1 MLTIKQRQTFNLIRR
16 NNRCSSHINCIRLSP
31 ANSWIHEKKK
41 IEICWFL
48 LKNNMKFVTEAIFDD
63 SKGRADILVLD
74 NGVVYEVLH
83 TESLDQAKKK
93 DQHLPSYSR
102 NKIH

>member
-1 MLTIKQRQTFNLIRR
+1 
-16 NNRCSSHINCIRLSP
+16 
-31 ANSWIHEKKK
+31 
-41 IEICWFL
+41 
-48 LKNNMKFVTEAIFDD
+48 MKFVTEAIFDD

-93 DQHLPSYSR
+93 INIYPPILEIRFIKTTDKVGIKTLF
-102 NKIH
+102 